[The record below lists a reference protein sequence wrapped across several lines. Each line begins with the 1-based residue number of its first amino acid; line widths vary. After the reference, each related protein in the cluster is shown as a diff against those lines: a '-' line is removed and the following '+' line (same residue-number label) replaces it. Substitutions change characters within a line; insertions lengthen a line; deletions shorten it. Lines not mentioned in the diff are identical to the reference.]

1 MEKGI
6 ELKLLEL
13 KDYIKVMENTKQA
26 LDLIYWDK
34 MVMMPKKAV
43 EGRSEVV
50 AHLSEQLFNLQTSQ
64 KLKEFIDYFEPILE
78 KLDKVNKSM
87 VETLKKEY
95 EETKKIPVERYKE
108 FVILASKSEV
118 AWEEAKEKNDFLI
131 FKPYLEKIIEF
142 QKEFIGYWGFKEHK
156 YNTLLDKYEKGI
168 TVEVLDGV
176 FGELRDALVG
186 LLKKIKKSNIKID
199 SSVIK
204 DSYPRELQKEL
215 SLFSLDLIGFDMN
228 AGRLDESVHPF
239 TTNFSNKDV
248 RLTTHYY
255 EEELLSALF
264 STIHEGGHGIYEQG
278 ISDELNGTWLA
289 QGASMGVHESQ
300 SRFYEN
306 IVGRS
311 KEFLNFLFENKI
323 KQSFANLEN
332 LDFETFYKCVNK
344 VEPSLIRTEA
354 DELTYSLHVIIRY
367 EIEKAIFNG
376 EVDTGDLPRLWNEKY
391 KEYLGVEPTNDSEGI
406 LQDMHWSD
414 GSFGYFPS
422 YALGNLYGAQF
433 LNTMKK
439 DIPNYKELLEKGDIK
454 PITKWLKE
462 KIHTHGA
469 VYSPME
475 LLLKVTGEK
484 LNPKYFIDYLDEKY
498 SKIYQV

>member
-6 ELKLLEL
+6 EIKLLEL

-50 AHLSEQLFNLQTSQ
+50 AHLSEQLFNLQTSP
-64 KLKEFIDYFEPILE
+64 KLKEFIDYFEANFE
-78 KLDKVNKSM
+78 DLDKVNKSM

-95 EETKKIPVERYKE
+95 EETKKIPVNRYKE

-142 QKEFIGYWGFKEHK
+142 QKEFIGYWGFKHHK

-176 FGELRDALVG
+176 FGELRDALVT
-186 LLKKIKKSNIKID
+186 LLKRIKKSNLRID
-199 SSVIK
+199 TSVIK
-204 DSYPRELQKEL
+204 ASYPRELQKDL

-255 EEELLSALF
+255 EDELLSALF

-311 KEFLNFLFENKI
+311 EEFLSFLFENKI
-323 KQSFANLEN
+323 KKYFVNLEN

-376 EVDTGDLPRLWNEKY
+376 EVATSDLPRLWNEKY

-439 DIPNYKELLEKGDIK
+439 DIPNYKELLGKGDIK
-454 PITKWLKE
+454 PITKWLNE

-484 LNPKYFIDYLDEKY
+484 LNPKYFIDYLEEKY
-498 SKIYQV
+498 TKLYHV

>member
-6 ELKLLEL
+6 EFKLLEL

-34 MVMMPKKAV
+34 MVMMPRKAV
-43 EGRSEVV
+43 EGRSEVI
-50 AHLSEQLFNLQTSQ
+50 AHLSEQLFNLQTSP

-118 AWEEAKEKNDFLI
+118 AWEEAKERNDFSI

-142 QKEFIGYWGFKEHK
+142 QKEFIGYWGFKHHK

-176 FGELRDALVG
+176 FGELRDALVD
-186 LLKKIKKSNIKID
+186 LLKKIKKSNLKID

-204 DSYPRELQKEL
+204 ASYPKEMQKDL

-278 ISDELNGTWLA
+278 ISDDLNGTWLA

-376 EVDTGDLPRLWNEKY
+376 EVDTNDLPRLWNEKY

-439 DIPNYKELLEKGDIK
+439 DIPNYKELLGKGDIK

-475 LLLKVTGEK
+475 LLLKETGEK
-484 LNPKYFIDYLDEKY
+484 LNPKYFIDYLEEKY